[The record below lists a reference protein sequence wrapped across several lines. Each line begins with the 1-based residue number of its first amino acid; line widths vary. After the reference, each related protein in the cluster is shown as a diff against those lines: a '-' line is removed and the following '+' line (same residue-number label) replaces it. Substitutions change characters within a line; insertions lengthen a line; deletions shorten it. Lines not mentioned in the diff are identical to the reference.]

1 MYYIEDQDP
10 ILVKQEVQLNISELK
25 RLYQE
30 IIARFGKYVHRS
42 YDAAFGPYAFQ
53 KSLEELTHIKNYQET
68 PVGGEDANT
77 PVADGFADSMEMMH
91 YEYDEFVT
99 PELAELVKRL
109 LAGDVKTIQEIK
121 KGPVFHGKGAVND
134 ASSLGFAA
142 ADNQSATYAGT
153 MSGTAKNTA
162 SGTSMNATSDTSKNA
177 ALDEE
182 RRARQELQDFLANA
196 PVEMDTEK
204 LQRLTEKI
212 LRYYRE
218 DYAKEQREELKEY
231 YVKVLGCISFRP
243 VMTLYKDKWNELRR
257 AYKDVKAFYEG
268 TSEFEE
274 QFQRVMK

>member
-1 MYYIEDQDP
+1 MYYVEDQDP

-42 YDAAFGPYAFQ
+42 YDAAFGPYAFP

-68 PVGGEDANT
+68 PIGGEDANT

-109 LAGDVKTIQEIK
+109 LSGDVKAIQEMK
-121 KGPVFHGKGAVND
+121 KGPVFPGND
-134 ASSLGFAA
+134 
-142 ADNQSATYAGT
+142 
-153 MSGTAKNTA
+153 TAKDA
-162 SGTSMNATSDTSKNA
+162 ASDTSKNA
-177 ALDEE
+177 APDEE
-182 RRARQELQDFLANA
+182 RRARRELQDFLANA
-196 PVEMDTEK
+196 PVEMDAEK
-204 LQRLTEKI
+204 LQRLTERI

-218 DYAKEQREELKEY
+218 DYAKEQREELREY
-231 YVKVLGCISFRP
+231 YAKVNACIEFRP

-257 AYKDVKAFYEG
+257 VYKDVKAFYEG
-268 TSEFEE
+268 TGDFEE
-274 QFQRVMK
+274 QFQQVMK

>member
-10 ILVKQEVQLNISELK
+10 ILVKQEVELNISELK

-68 PVGGEDANT
+68 PIGGEDANT

-109 LAGDVKTIQEIK
+109 LSGDVKAIPEIK
-121 KGPVFHGKGAVND
+121 KGPVFSVTGTAKD
-134 ASSLGFAA
+134 AASFRVAE
-142 ADNQSATYAGT
+142 ADNQGTAYAGVT
-153 MSGTAKNTA
+153 DASAA
-162 SGTSMNATSDTSKNA
+162 SGTTKNA

-196 PVEMDTEK
+196 PVEMDAEK
-204 LQRLTEKI
+204 LQRLTERI

-218 DYAKEQREELKEY
+218 DYAKEQREELREY
-231 YVKVLGCISFRP
+231 YAKVNACINFRP

-257 AYKDVKAFYEG
+257 VYKDVKAFYEG
-268 TSEFEE
+268 TDDFEE
-274 QFQRVMK
+274 QFRQVMK

>member
-1 MYYIEDQDP
+1 MYYVEDQDP

-68 PVGGEDANT
+68 PIGGEDANT

-109 LAGDVKTIQEIK
+109 LSGDVKAIREMK
-121 KGPVFHGKGAVND
+121 KGPVFHGN
-134 ASSLGFAA
+134 
-142 ADNQSATYAGT
+142 
-153 MSGTAKNTA
+153 GTAKYA
-162 SGTSMNATSDTSKNA
+162 ASDTLKNA
-177 ALDEE
+177 APDEE
-182 RRARQELQDFLANA
+182 RRARRELQDFLANA
-196 PVEMDTEK
+196 PVEMDAEK
-204 LQRLTEKI
+204 LQRLTERI

-218 DYAKEQREELKEY
+218 DYAKEQREELREY
-231 YVKVLGCISFRP
+231 YAKVNACIEFRP

-257 AYKDVKAFYEG
+257 VYKDVKAFYEG
-268 TSEFEE
+268 TGDFEE
-274 QFQRVMK
+274 QFQQVMK

>member
-1 MYYIEDQDP
+1 MYYVEDQDP

-68 PVGGEDANT
+68 PIGGEDANT

-109 LAGDVKTIQEIK
+109 LSGDVKAIQEMK
-121 KGPVFHGKGAVND
+121 KGPVFPGND
-134 ASSLGFAA
+134 
-142 ADNQSATYAGT
+142 
-153 MSGTAKNTA
+153 TAKYA
-162 SGTSMNATSDTSKNA
+162 ASDTSKNA
-177 ALDEE
+177 APDEE
-182 RRARQELQDFLANA
+182 RRARRELQDFLANA
-196 PVEMDTEK
+196 PVEMDAEK
-204 LQRLTEKI
+204 LQRLTERI

-218 DYAKEQREELKEY
+218 DYAKEQREELREY
-231 YVKVLGCISFRP
+231 YAKVNACIEFRP

-257 AYKDVKAFYEG
+257 VYKDVKAFYEG
-268 TSEFEE
+268 TGDFEE
-274 QFQRVMK
+274 QFQQVMK

>member
-42 YDAAFGPYAFQ
+42 YDAAFGPYAFR

-68 PVGGEDANT
+68 PIGGEDANT

-109 LAGDVKTIQEIK
+109 LSGDIKAIREIR
-121 KGPVFHGKGAVND
+121 KGPVFHGN
-134 ASSLGFAA
+134 
-142 ADNQSATYAGT
+142 
-153 MSGTAKNTA
+153 GTAKDAASQGVAGADIQSETYVGVTNTGAA
-162 SGTSMNATSDTSKNA
+162 SGTSKNA
-177 ALDEE
+177 ALEEE

-196 PVEMDTEK
+196 PMEMDVEK
-204 LQRLTEKI
+204 LQRLTERI

-231 YVKVLGCISFRP
+231 YAKVNACIEFRP

-257 AYKDVKAFYEG
+257 IYKDVKVFYEG
-268 TSEFEE
+268 TGDFEE
-274 QFQRVMK
+274 QFLQVMK

>member
-1 MYYIEDQDP
+1 MYYVEDQDP

-68 PVGGEDANT
+68 PIGGEDANT

-109 LAGDVKTIQEIK
+109 LSGDVKAIQEMK
-121 KGPVFHGKGAVND
+121 KGPVFPGND
-134 ASSLGFAA
+134 
-142 ADNQSATYAGT
+142 
-153 MSGTAKNTA
+153 TAKYAA
-162 SGTSMNATSDTSKNA
+162 SDMSKNA
-177 ALDEE
+177 APDEE
-182 RRARQELQDFLANA
+182 RRARRELQDFLANA
-196 PVEMDTEK
+196 PVEMDAEK
-204 LQRLTEKI
+204 LQRLTERI

-218 DYAKEQREELKEY
+218 DYAKEQREELREY
-231 YVKVLGCISFRP
+231 YAKVNACIEFRP

-257 AYKDVKAFYEG
+257 VYKDVKAFYEG
-268 TSEFEE
+268 TGDFEE
-274 QFQRVMK
+274 QFQQVMK

>member
-10 ILVKQEVQLNISELK
+10 ILVKQEVQLNIGELK

-68 PVGGEDANT
+68 PIGGEDANT

-99 PELAELVKRL
+99 PDLAEQVKLL
-109 LAGDVKTIQEIK
+109 LAGDVKAIHEIK
-121 KGPVFHGKGAVND
+121 KGPVFCES
-134 ASSLGFAA
+134 AS
-142 ADNQSATYAGT
+142 
-153 MSGTAKNTA
+153 
-162 SGTSMNATSDTSKNA
+162 
-177 ALDEE
+177 LDEE
-182 RRARQELQDFLANA
+182 RMARQELQDFLANA

-204 LQRLTEKI
+204 LQRLTEKV
-212 LRYYRE
+212 LRYYRD

-231 YVKVLGCISFRP
+231 YMKVLGCISFRP